1 MEKPKMK
8 KLTGLRKK
16 LLDVIKD
23 AEDAKRA
30 HYRRRRVSIRSL
42 RLAGKLGV
50 DEDEGV
56 SAIKRKVLIPPEYAS
71 ELLHTL
77 HDEAFL
83 SKTKLDKYT
92 LSQEAIESMAR
103 ELQKRGYVRV
113 AVRRILRR
121 QLAKRGY
128 IRALREHKAPGRTAI
143 IPPIIGY
150 FK

>member
-1 MEKPKMK
+1 MAKVQVG
-8 KLTGLRKK
+8 KLSGFKKK
-16 LLDVIKD
+16 LLDVVKD
-23 AEDAKRA
+23 AEDVKIAY
-30 HYRRRRVSIRSL
+30 YRRKRISRRAL

-56 SAIKRKVLIPPEYAS
+56 GAIRRKILVSPEYAS

-77 HDEAFL
+77 HDERFL

-103 ELQKRGYVRV
+103 ELQKRGYVRA

-128 IRALREHKAPGRTAI
+128 IRALREHKAPRKTTI

-150 FK
+150 FR